1 MEPEKHYA
9 QRISS
14 TELELG
20 KVKARIM
27 RVSMMRVILFVAG
40 IVGII
45 WLYPTDSWILWL
57 WACCTFVPFFVLV
70 KIHNRLF
77 YPAPRD
83 RPHHWKFGKK

>member
-27 RVSMMRVILFVAG
+27 RVSMLRVILFVAG

-45 WLYPTDSWILWL
+45 WLYPTDSWICGYGH
-57 WACCTFVPFFVLV
+57 AA
-70 KIHNRLF
+70 RLF
-77 YPAPRD
+77 LSLC
-83 RPHHWKFGKK
+83 W